1 MKCLH
6 KIVMIKIKN
15 KEHKN
20 VCSQSLK
27 LKEKYVVISTIYN
40 EWFGL
45 GTYTR
50 IITFKIYSLYT
61 LHPEQHK
68 NKNSAIKKKLA
79 RLQFIAITVAT
90 LDSST
95 GNPDALVLDALEQV
109 ILKTKISLFGI
120 DQFIKQLPKGG
131 KLNIIVPDKGTQK
144 DMVNNGVRV
153 TNDVLPMWL
162 RTHHKKF
169 TLIK

>member
-61 LHPEQHK
+61 LHPE
-68 NKNSAIKKKLA
+68 
-79 RLQFIAITVAT
+79 
-90 LDSST
+90 
-95 GNPDALVLDALEQV
+95 
-109 ILKTKISLFGI
+109 
-120 DQFIKQLPKGG
+120 
-131 KLNIIVPDKGTQK
+131 
-144 DMVNNGVRV
+144 
-153 TNDVLPMWL
+153 
-162 RTHHKKF
+162 
-169 TLIK
+169 